1 MDLTRRE
8 DDDRAQ
14 EYKEQS
20 AYTHTVGTRATQ
32 CTTAV
37 CEWRGK
43 FHTFRNILFRATSM
57 ILMEEDDKYH
67 NVHPYKDRQYDLIK
81 KHFTNGSPEPNVHKT
96 VFAFRF
102 MSLTTRTMSSLS
114 FKLLDRI

>member
-1 MDLTRRE
+1 MSWLQFLKMDLTRRE

-14 EYKEQS
+14 EYKEQKRL
-20 AYTHTVGTRATQ
+20 YNKLHIVGTRATQ

-57 ILMEEDDKYH
+57 ILMEEDDKDH
-67 NVHPYKDRQYDLIK
+67 NVHPYKDRQYDLI
-81 KHFTNGSPEPNVHKT
+81 
-96 VFAFRF
+96 
-102 MSLTTRTMSSLS
+102 
-114 FKLLDRI
+114 

>member
-1 MDLTRRE
+1 
-8 DDDRAQ
+8 
-14 EYKEQS
+14 
-20 AYTHTVGTRATQ
+20 
-32 CTTAV
+32 
-37 CEWRGK
+37 
-43 FHTFRNILFRATSM
+43 M
-57 ILMEEDDKYH
+57 ILMEEDDKDH

-81 KHFTNGSPEPNVHKT
+81 KLFTNGSAEPNVHKT

>member
-14 EYKEQS
+14 EY
-20 AYTHTVGTRATQ
+20 TVGTRATQ

-57 ILMEEDDKYH
+57 ILMEEDDKDH
-67 NVHPYKDRQYDLIK
+67 NVHPYKDRQYDLI
-81 KHFTNGSPEPNVHKT
+81 
-96 VFAFRF
+96 
-102 MSLTTRTMSSLS
+102 
-114 FKLLDRI
+114 